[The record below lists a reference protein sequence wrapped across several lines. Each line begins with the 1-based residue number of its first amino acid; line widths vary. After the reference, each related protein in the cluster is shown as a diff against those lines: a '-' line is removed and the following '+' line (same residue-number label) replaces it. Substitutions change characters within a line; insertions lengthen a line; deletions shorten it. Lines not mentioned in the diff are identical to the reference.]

1 MSAAK
6 QNKLLKYIL
15 IGCAAVIL
23 ILSVVLCVTAAKNKD
38 LKNGGSVASEALVS
52 AEREKESLDAVRASE
67 AESYRNQLNEQSSV
81 FADEKNALNQTIAD
95 LNKQLAVKRA
105 AEAAANASKP
115 SPNPTPQPVNPGSGK
130 DLSQKTIYLTFD
142 DGPSPRT
149 PEVLKILRDNGVKAT
164 FFVTARSK
172 NSSHYMKDIVAEG
185 HTIALHTYTHDYA
198 KVYASEE
205 AYFADLQQISD
216 LVYNETGVRTNL
228 IRFPGGSSNTVSR
241 KYCSGIMTRLTQQV
255 VDKGYVYFDWNI
267 TSGDADKG
275 GSSAQKIINNCRK
288 VPSSNAVIVL
298 MHDSVEKRTTVE
310 ALPEVIAYYKA
321 AGCKFAAL
329 TESTPPAHQRVAN

>member
-1 MSAAK
+1 MGTAK

-23 ILSVVLCVTAAKNKD
+23 ILSVVLCVTAVKNKN
-38 LKNGGSVASEALVS
+38 LKNGGSAASEALVS
-52 AEREKESLDAVRASE
+52 ASEERESLEAARASE
-67 AESYRNQLNEQSSV
+67 AESYQNQLREQSSA

-105 AEAAANASKP
+105 AEAATGAPKP
-115 SPNPTPQPVNPGSGK
+115 LAPGEYPDWSN
-130 DLSQKTIYLTFD
+130 KTIYLTFD

-164 FFVTARSK
+164 FFVTHISGK
-172 NSSHYMKDIVAEG
+172 SSHYMKDIVAEG
-185 HTIALHTYTHDYA
+185 HTIALHSYTHDYD
-198 KVYASEE
+198 KIYASEE

-216 LVYNETGVRTNL
+216 LVYSETGVRTNL
-228 IRFPGGSSNTVSR
+228 IRFPGGSSNIVSR
-241 KYCSGIMTRLTQQV
+241 FNPGIMTRLTQQV
-255 VDKGYVYFDWNI
+255 TDKGYVYFDWNVV
-267 TSGDADKG
+267 SGDANRG
-275 GSSAQKIINNCRK
+275 GATAQQIINNCRK
-288 VPSSNAVIVL
+288 VPKKSDSVIVL

-321 AGCKFAAL
+321 AGCKFATI

>member
-1 MSAAK
+1 MKATK
-6 QNKLLKYIL
+6 QNQLLKYIL

-23 ILSVVLCVTAAKNKD
+23 ILSVVLCVTAAKNKS
-38 LKNGGSVASEALVS
+38 LKNGGNAASEALVS
-52 AEREKESLDAVRASE
+52 ASAERESLEAARASE
-67 AESYRNQLNEQSSV
+67 AESYQNQLNEQISL
-81 FADEKNALNQTIAD
+81 KH
-95 LNKQLAVKRA
+95 A
-105 AEAAANASKP
+105 AEAATGAPKP
-115 SPNPTPQPVNPGSGK
+115 SPRPTPADPGNGK

-149 PEVLKILRDNGVKAT
+149 PEVLKILKDNGVKAT

-172 NSSHYMKDIVAEG
+172 NSSHYMKDIVADG
-185 HTIALHTYTHDYA
+185 HTIALHTYSHDYA
-198 KVYASEE
+198 KIYASEE

-241 KYCSGIMTRLTQQV
+241 KYNSGIMTRLTQQV
-255 VDKGYVYFDWNI
+255 VDKGYVYFDWNV

-275 GSSAQKIINNCRK
+275 GSSAQQIINNCRK
-288 VPSSNAVIVL
+288 VPNSNAVIVL

-321 AGCKFAAL
+321 AGCKFATI

>member
-1 MSAAK
+1 MNAAK
-6 QNKLLKYIL
+6 QNKFLKYIL

-115 SPNPTPQPVNPGSGK
+115 TTPGTYPDWSN
-130 DLSQKTIYLTFD
+130 KTIYLTFD

-164 FFVTARSK
+164 FFVTHLNGK
-172 NSSHYMKDIVAEG
+172 SSHYMKDIVAEG
-185 HTIALHTYTHDYA
+185 HTIALHSYTHDY
-198 KVYASEE
+198 KKIYASEE

-216 LVYNETGVRTNL
+216 LVYSETGVRTNL
-228 IRFPGGSSNTVSR
+228 MRFPGGASNIVS
-241 KYCSGIMTRLTQQV
+241 KFNPGVMSRLTHQV
-255 VDKGYVYFDWNI
+255 TDKGYVYFDWNLD
-267 TSGDADKG
+267 SSDADKG
-275 GSSAQKIINNCRK
+275 GSSAQNIINTCRK
-288 VPSSNAVIVL
+288 NVPGGNSVIVL
-298 MHDSVEKRTTVE
+298 MHDSAEKRTTVE

-321 AGCKFAAL
+321 AGCNFAAL
-329 TESTPPAHQRVAN
+329 SETSPKIQHGVAN

>member
-1 MSAAK
+1 MR

-23 ILSVVLCVTAAKNKD
+23 ILSVVLCVTAAKNKN
-38 LKNGGSVASEALVS
+38 LKNGGSAASEALVS

-198 KVYASEE
+198 KIYASEE

-255 VDKGYVYFDWNI
+255 ADKGYVYFDWNI

-288 VPSSNAVIVL
+288 VPSSNSVIVL

>member
-1 MSAAK
+1 MNAAK

-23 ILSVVLCVTAAKNKD
+23 ILSVVLCVTAAKNKN
-38 LKNGGSVASEALVS
+38 LKNGGSAASEALVS

-205 AYFADLQQISD
+205 AYFADL
-216 LVYNETGVRTNL
+216 
-228 IRFPGGSSNTVSR
+228 
-241 KYCSGIMTRLTQQV
+241 
-255 VDKGYVYFDWNI
+255 
-267 TSGDADKG
+267 
-275 GSSAQKIINNCRK
+275 
-288 VPSSNAVIVL
+288 
-298 MHDSVEKRTTVE
+298 
-310 ALPEVIAYYKA
+310 
-321 AGCKFAAL
+321 
-329 TESTPPAHQRVAN
+329 

>member
-1 MSAAK
+1 MKASK
-6 QNKLLKYIL
+6 QNQLLKYIL

-23 ILSVVLCVTAAKNKD
+23 ILSVVLCVTAVKNKN
-38 LKNGGSVASEALVS
+38 LKSGGTAASEALVS
-52 AEREKESLDAVRASE
+52 AAEERASLEAARASE
-67 AESYRNQLNEQSSV
+67 AESYQNQLNEQSSV

-95 LNKQLAVKRA
+95 LNKQISLKHA
-105 AEAAANASKP
+105 AEAATDTPKP
-115 SPNPTPQPVNPGSGK
+115 PVRPTPTPADPGSGK

-149 PEVLKILRDNGVKAT
+149 PEVLKILKDNGVKAT

-172 NSSHYMKDIVAEG
+172 NSSHYMKDIVADG

-198 KVYASEE
+198 KVYSSES

-216 LVYNETGVRTNL
+216 LVYSETGVRTNL

-241 KYCSGIMTRLTQQV
+241 KYNSGIMTRLTQQV
-255 VDKGYVYFDWNI
+255 VDKGYVYFDWNV

-275 GSSAQKIINNCRK
+275 GSSAQTIINNCRK
-288 VPSSNAVIVL
+288 VPNSNAVIVL

>member
-1 MSAAK
+1 MGTAK

-23 ILSVVLCVTAAKNKD
+23 ILSVVLCVTAVKNKN
-38 LKNGGSVASEALVS
+38 LKNGGSAASEALVS
-52 AEREKESLDAVRASE
+52 ASEERESLEAARASE
-67 AESYRNQLNEQSSV
+67 AESYQNQLREQSSA

-105 AEAAANASKP
+105 AEAATGAPKP
-115 SPNPTPQPVNPGSGK
+115 LAPGEYPDWSN
-130 DLSQKTIYLTFD
+130 KTIYLTFD

-164 FFVTARSK
+164 FFVTHISGK
-172 NSSHYMKDIVAEG
+172 SSHYMKDIVAEG
-185 HTIALHTYTHDYA
+185 HTIALHSYTHDYD
-198 KVYASEE
+198 KIYASEE

-216 LVYNETGVRTNL
+216 LVYSETGVRTNL
-228 IRFPGGSSNTVSR
+228 IRFPGGSSNIVSR
-241 KYCSGIMTRLTQQV
+241 FNPGIMTRLTQQV
-255 VDKGYVYFDWNI
+255 TDKGYVYFDWNVV
-267 TSGDADKG
+267 SGDANRG
-275 GSSAQKIINNCRK
+275 GATAQQIINNCRK
-288 VPSSNAVIVL
+288 VPKKSDAVIVL
-298 MHDSVEKRTTVE
+298 MHDSAEKRTTVE

-321 AGCKFAAL
+321 AGCKFATI

>member
-1 MSAAK
+1 MKATK
-6 QNKLLKYIL
+6 QNQLLKYIL

-23 ILSVVLCVTAAKNKD
+23 ILSVVLCVTAAKNKS
-38 LKNGGSVASEALVS
+38 LKNGGNAASEALVS
-52 AEREKESLDAVRASE
+52 ASAERESLEAARASE
-67 AESYRNQLNEQSSV
+67 AESYQNQLNEQSSV

-105 AEAAANASKP
+105 AEAATGAPKP
-115 SPNPTPQPVNPGSGK
+115 LAPGEYPDWSN
-130 DLSQKTIYLTFD
+130 KTIYLTFD

-172 NSSHYMKDIVAEG
+172 NSSHYMKDIVADG
-185 HTIALHTYTHDYA
+185 HTIALHTYSHDYA

-216 LVYNETGVRTNL
+216 LVYSETGVRTNI
-228 IRFPGGSSNTVSR
+228 IRFPGGSSNTVS
-241 KYCSGIMTRLTQQV
+241 KKHCLGIMTNLTRQV
-255 VDKGYVYFDWNI
+255 VDKGYVYFDWNLD
-267 TSGDADKG
+267 SSDADKG
-275 GSSAQKIINNCRK
+275 GSSAQKIINTCRK
-288 VPSSNAVIVL
+288 NMPKKSDAVIVL

-321 AGCKFAAL
+321 AGCKFATI

>member
-1 MSAAK
+1 MGTAK

-23 ILSVVLCVTAAKNKD
+23 ILSVVLCVTAAKNKN
-38 LKNGGSVASEALVS
+38 LKNGGSAASEALVS
-52 AEREKESLDAVRASE
+52 ASEERESLEAARASE
-67 AESYRNQLNEQSSV
+67 AESYQNQLREQSSA

-105 AEAAANASKP
+105 AEAATGAPKP
-115 SPNPTPQPVNPGSGK
+115 LAPGENPDWSN
-130 DLSQKTIYLTFD
+130 KTIYLTFD

-164 FFVTARSK
+164 FFVTHISGK
-172 NSSHYMKDIVAEG
+172 SSHYMKDIVAEG
-185 HTIALHTYTHDYA
+185 HTIALHSYTHDYD
-198 KVYASEE
+198 KIYASEE

-216 LVYNETGVRTNL
+216 LVYSETGVRTNL
-228 IRFPGGSSNTVSR
+228 IRFPGGSSNIVSR
-241 KYCSGIMTRLTQQV
+241 FNPGIMTRLTQQV
-255 VDKGYVYFDWNI
+255 TDKGYVYFDWNVV
-267 TSGDADKG
+267 SGDANRG
-275 GSSAQKIINNCRK
+275 GATAQQIINNCRK
-288 VPSSNAVIVL
+288 VSKKSDAVIVL
-298 MHDSVEKRTTVE
+298 MHDSAEKRTTVE

-321 AGCKFAAL
+321 AGCKFATI

>member
-1 MSAAK
+1 MNAAK

-23 ILSVVLCVTAAKNKD
+23 ILSVVLCVTAAKNKN
-38 LKNGGSVASEALVS
+38 LKNGGSAASEALVS

-185 HTIALHTYTHDYA
+185 HTIALHSYTHDY
-198 KVYASEE
+198 KKIYASED

-216 LVYNETGVRTNL
+216 LVYSETGVRTNL
-228 IRFPGGSSNTVSR
+228 MRFPGGASNIVS
-241 KYCSGIMTRLTQQV
+241 KFNPGVMTRLTHQV
-255 VDKGYVYFDWNI
+255 TDKGYVYFDWNLD
-267 TSGDADKG
+267 SGDANKG
-275 GSSAQKIINNCRK
+275 GSSAQNIINTCRK
-288 VPSSNAVIVL
+288 NVPGGNSVIVL
-298 MHDSVEKRTTVE
+298 MHDSAEKRTTVE

-321 AGCKFAAL
+321 AGCNFATL
-329 TESTPPAHQRVAN
+329 SETSPKIQHGVAN

>member
-1 MSAAK
+1 MKATK
-6 QNKLLKYIL
+6 QNQLLKYIL

-23 ILSVVLCVTAAKNKD
+23 ILSVVLCVTAAKNKS
-38 LKNGGSVASEALVS
+38 LKNGGNAASEALVS
-52 AEREKESLDAVRASE
+52 ASAERESLEAARASE
-67 AESYRNQLNEQSSV
+67 AESYQNQLNEQSSV

-95 LNKQLAVKRA
+95 LNKQISLKHA
-105 AEAAANASKP
+105 AEAATGAPKPASPKP
-115 SPNPTPQPVNPGSGK
+115 LAPGEYPDWSN
-130 DLSQKTIYLTFD
+130 KTIYLTFD

-172 NSSHYMKDIVAEG
+172 NSSHYMKDIVADG
-185 HTIALHTYTHDYA
+185 HTIALHTYSHDYA

-216 LVYNETGVRTNL
+216 LVYSETGVRTNI
-228 IRFPGGSSNTVSR
+228 IRFPGGSSNTVS
-241 KYCSGIMTRLTQQV
+241 KKHCLGIMTNLTRQV
-255 VDKGYVYFDWNI
+255 VDKGYVYFDWNLD
-267 TSGDADKG
+267 SSDADKG
-275 GSSAQKIINNCRK
+275 GSSAQKIINTCRK
-288 VPSSNAVIVL
+288 NMPKKSDAVIVL

-321 AGCKFAAL
+321 AGCKFATI

>member
-1 MSAAK
+1 MGTAK

-23 ILSVVLCVTAAKNKD
+23 ILSVVLCVTAVKNKN
-38 LKNGGSVASEALVS
+38 LKNGGSAASEALVS
-52 AEREKESLDAVRASE
+52 ASEERESLEAARASE
-67 AESYRNQLNEQSSV
+67 AESYQNQLREQSSA

-105 AEAAANASKP
+105 AEAATGAPKP
-115 SPNPTPQPVNPGSGK
+115 LAPGEYPDWSN
-130 DLSQKTIYLTFD
+130 KTIYLTFD

-164 FFVTARSK
+164 FFVTHISGK
-172 NSSHYMKDIVAEG
+172 SSHYMKDIVAEG
-185 HTIALHTYTHDYA
+185 HTIALHSYTHDYD
-198 KVYASEE
+198 KIYASEE

-216 LVYNETGVRTNL
+216 LVYSETGVRTNL
-228 IRFPGGSSNTVSR
+228 IRFPGGSSNIVSR
-241 KYCSGIMTRLTQQV
+241 FNPGIMTRLTQQV
-255 VDKGYVYFDWNI
+255 TDKGYVYFDWNVV
-267 TSGDADKG
+267 SGDANRG
-275 GSSAQKIINNCRK
+275 GATAQQIINNCRK
-288 VPSSNAVIVL
+288 VSKKSDAVIVL
-298 MHDSVEKRTTVE
+298 MHDSAEKRTTVE

-321 AGCKFAAL
+321 AGCKFATI

>member
-1 MSAAK
+1 MKGSQ
-6 QNKLLKYIL
+6 QNQILKYIL

-23 ILSVVLCVTAAKNKD
+23 LLSVVLCITSAKNKKLQD
-38 LKNGGSVASEALVS
+38 GGSSASEALVS
-52 AEREKESLDAVRASE
+52 AAQERESLEAARASE

-105 AEAAANASKP
+105 AEAATKA
-115 SPNPTPQPVNPGSGK
+115 PNPPTTPVNPGGGK

-216 LVYNETGVRTNL
+216 LVYSETGVRTNL
-228 IRFPGGSSNTVSR
+228 IRFPGGSSNTVSK
-241 KYCSGIMTRLTQQV
+241 KYCPGIMTNLTRQV

-288 VPSSNAVIVL
+288 VPNSNAVIVL
-298 MHDSVEKRTTVE
+298 MHDSVEKRSTVE

-321 AGCKFAAL
+321 AGCKFAAI

>member
-1 MSAAK
+1 MNAAK

-115 SPNPTPQPVNPGSGK
+115 TTPGTYPDWSN
-130 DLSQKTIYLTFD
+130 KTIYLTFD

-164 FFVTARSK
+164 FFVTHLNGK
-172 NSSHYMKDIVAEG
+172 SSHYMKDIVAEG
-185 HTIALHTYTHDYA
+185 HTIALHSYTHDY
-198 KVYASEE
+198 KKIYASEE

-216 LVYNETGVRTNL
+216 LVYSETGVRTNL
-228 IRFPGGSSNTVSR
+228 MRFPGGASNIVS
-241 KYCSGIMTRLTQQV
+241 KFNPGVMSRLTHQV
-255 VDKGYVYFDWNI
+255 TDKGYVYFDWNLD
-267 TSGDADKG
+267 SSDADKG
-275 GSSAQKIINNCRK
+275 GSSAQNIINTCRK
-288 VPSSNAVIVL
+288 NVPGGNSVIVL
-298 MHDSVEKRTTVE
+298 MHDSAEKRTTVE

-321 AGCKFAAL
+321 AGCNFAAL
-329 TESTPPAHQRVAN
+329 SETSPKIQHGVAN

>member
-1 MSAAK
+1 MNAAK

-23 ILSVVLCVTAAKNKD
+23 ILSVVLCVTAAKNKN
-38 LKNGGSVASEALVS
+38 LKNGGSAASEALVS

-198 KVYASEE
+198 KIYASEE

-255 VDKGYVYFDWNI
+255 ADKGYVYFDWNI

-288 VPSSNAVIVL
+288 VPSSNSVIVL

>member
-1 MSAAK
+1 MGTAK

-23 ILSVVLCVTAAKNKD
+23 ILSVVLCVTAVKNKN
-38 LKNGGSVASEALVS
+38 LKSGGSAASEALVS
-52 AEREKESLDAVRASE
+52 ASEERESLEAARASE
-67 AESYRNQLNEQSSV
+67 AESFRNQLNEQSSV

-105 AEAAANASKP
+105 AEAATGAPKP
-115 SPNPTPQPVNPGSGK
+115 LAPGEYPDWSN
-130 DLSQKTIYLTFD
+130 KTIYLTFD

-164 FFVTARSK
+164 FFVTHISGK
-172 NSSHYMKDIVAEG
+172 SSHYMKDIVAEG
-185 HTIALHTYTHDYA
+185 HTIALHSYTHDYD
-198 KVYASEE
+198 KIYASEE

-216 LVYNETGVRTNL
+216 LVYSETGVRTNL
-228 IRFPGGSSNTVSR
+228 IRFPGGSSNIVSR
-241 KYCSGIMTRLTQQV
+241 FNPGIMTRLTQQV
-255 VDKGYVYFDWNI
+255 TDKGYVYFDWNVV
-267 TSGDADKG
+267 SGDANRG
-275 GSSAQKIINNCRK
+275 GATAQQIINNCRK
-288 VPSSNAVIVL
+288 VSKKSDAVIVL
-298 MHDSVEKRTTVE
+298 MHDSAEKRTTVE

>member
-1 MSAAK
+1 MNAAK
-6 QNKLLKYIL
+6 QNKFLKYIL

-115 SPNPTPQPVNPGSGK
+115 TTPGTYPDWSN
-130 DLSQKTIYLTFD
+130 KTIYLTFD

-164 FFVTARSK
+164 FFVTHLNGK
-172 NSSHYMKDIVAEG
+172 SSHYMKDIVAEG
-185 HTIALHTYTHDYA
+185 HTIALHSYTHDY
-198 KVYASEE
+198 KKIYASEE

-216 LVYNETGVRTNL
+216 LVYSETGVRTNL
-228 IRFPGGSSNTVSR
+228 MRFPGGASNIVS
-241 KYCSGIMTRLTQQV
+241 KFNPGVLSRLTHQV
-255 VDKGYVYFDWNI
+255 TDKGYVYFDWNLD
-267 TSGDADKG
+267 SSDADKG
-275 GSSAQKIINNCRK
+275 GSSAQNIINTCRK
-288 VPSSNAVIVL
+288 NVPGGNSVIVL
-298 MHDSVEKRTTVE
+298 MHDSAEKRTTVE

-321 AGCKFAAL
+321 AGCNFAAL
-329 TESTPPAHQRVAN
+329 SETSPKIQHGVAN

>member
-1 MSAAK
+1 MNAAK

-23 ILSVVLCVTAAKNKD
+23 ILSVVLCVTAAKNKN
-38 LKNGGSVASEALVS
+38 LKNGGSAASEALVS

-115 SPNPTPQPVNPGSGK
+115 TTPGTYPDWSN
-130 DLSQKTIYLTFD
+130 KTIYLTFD

-164 FFVTARSK
+164 FFVTHLNGK
-172 NSSHYMKDIVAEG
+172 SSHYMKDIVAEG
-185 HTIALHTYTHDYA
+185 HTIALHSYTHDY
-198 KVYASEE
+198 KKIYASEE

-216 LVYNETGVRTNL
+216 LVYSETGVRTNL
-228 IRFPGGSSNTVSR
+228 MRFPGGASNIVS
-241 KYCSGIMTRLTQQV
+241 KFNPGVMSRLTHQV
-255 VDKGYVYFDWNI
+255 TDKGYVYFDWNLD
-267 TSGDADKG
+267 SSDADKG
-275 GSSAQKIINNCRK
+275 GSSAQNIINTCRK
-288 VPSSNAVIVL
+288 NVPGGNSVIVL
-298 MHDSVEKRTTVE
+298 MHDSAEKRTTVE

-321 AGCKFAAL
+321 AGCNFAAL
-329 TESTPPAHQRVAN
+329 SETSPKIQHGVAN

>member
-1 MSAAK
+1 MNAVK
-6 QNKLLKYIL
+6 QNKFLKYIL

-115 SPNPTPQPVNPGSGK
+115 TTPGTYPDWSN
-130 DLSQKTIYLTFD
+130 KTIYLTFD

-198 KVYASEE
+198 KIYASEE

-216 LVYNETGVRTNL
+216 LVYSETGVRTNL
-228 IRFPGGSSNTVSR
+228 MRFPGGASNIVS
-241 KYCSGIMTRLTQQV
+241 KFNPGVMSRLTHQV
-255 VDKGYVYFDWNI
+255 TDKGYVYFDWNLD
-267 TSGDADKG
+267 SSDADKG
-275 GSSAQKIINNCRK
+275 GSSAQNIINTCRK
-288 VPSSNAVIVL
+288 NVPGGNSVIVL
-298 MHDSVEKRTTVE
+298 MHDSAEKRTTVE

-321 AGCKFAAL
+321 AGCNFAAL
-329 TESTPPAHQRVAN
+329 SETSPKIQHGVAN

>member
-1 MSAAK
+1 MKATK
-6 QNKLLKYIL
+6 QNQLLKYIL

-23 ILSVVLCVTAAKNKD
+23 ILSVVLCVTAAKNKS
-38 LKNGGSVASEALVS
+38 LKNGGSAASEALVS
-52 AEREKESLDAVRASE
+52 ASEERESLEAARASE
-67 AESYRNQLNEQSSV
+67 AESYQNQLNEQSSV

-95 LNKQLAVKRA
+95 LNKQISLKHA
-105 AEAAANASKP
+105 AEAATGAPKPASPKP
-115 SPNPTPQPVNPGSGK
+115 LAPGEYPDWSN
-130 DLSQKTIYLTFD
+130 KTIYLTFD

-149 PEVLKILRDNGVKAT
+149 PEVLKILKDNGVKAT

-172 NSSHYMKDIVAEG
+172 NSSHYMKDIVADG
-185 HTIALHTYTHDYA
+185 HTIALHTYSHDYA

-216 LVYNETGVRTNL
+216 LVYSETGVRTNI
-228 IRFPGGSSNTVSR
+228 IRFPGGSSNTVS
-241 KYCSGIMTRLTQQV
+241 KKHCLGIMTNLTRQV
-255 VDKGYVYFDWNI
+255 VDKGYVYFDWNLD
-267 TSGDADKG
+267 SSDADKG
-275 GSSAQKIINNCRK
+275 GSSAQKIINTCRK
-288 VPSSNAVIVL
+288 NMPKKSDAVIVL

-321 AGCKFAAL
+321 AGCKFATI

>member
-1 MSAAK
+1 MNAVK

-38 LKNGGSVASEALVS
+38 LKNGGSAASEALVS

-255 VDKGYVYFDWNI
+255 ADKGYVYFDWNI

-321 AGCKFAAL
+321 AGCKFAAI
-329 TESTPPAHQRVAN
+329 TESTSPAHQRVAN

>member
-1 MSAAK
+1 MGTAK

-23 ILSVVLCVTAAKNKD
+23 ILSVVLCVTAAKNKN
-38 LKNGGSVASEALVS
+38 LKNGGSAASEALVS
-52 AEREKESLDAVRASE
+52 ASEERESLEAARASE
-67 AESYRNQLNEQSSV
+67 AESFRNQLNEQSSV

-105 AEAAANASKP
+105 AEAATGAPKP
-115 SPNPTPQPVNPGSGK
+115 LAPGEYPDWSN
-130 DLSQKTIYLTFD
+130 KTIYLTFD

-164 FFVTARSK
+164 FFVTHISGK
-172 NSSHYMKDIVAEG
+172 SSHYMKDIVAEG
-185 HTIALHTYTHDYA
+185 HTIALHSYTHDYD
-198 KVYASEE
+198 KIYASEE

-216 LVYNETGVRTNL
+216 LVYSETGVRTNL
-228 IRFPGGSSNTVSR
+228 IRFPGGSSNIVSR
-241 KYCSGIMTRLTQQV
+241 FNPGIMTRLTQQV
-255 VDKGYVYFDWNI
+255 TDKGYVYFDWNVV
-267 TSGDADKG
+267 SGDANRG
-275 GSSAQKIINNCRK
+275 GATAQQIINNCRK
-288 VPSSNAVIVL
+288 VSKKSDAVIVL
-298 MHDSVEKRTTVE
+298 MHDSAEKRTTVE

-321 AGCKFAAL
+321 AGCKFATI

>member
-1 MSAAK
+1 MGTAK

-15 IGCAAVIL
+15 IGCAAAIL
-23 ILSVVLCVTAAKNKD
+23 ILSVVLCVTAVKNKN
-38 LKNGGSVASEALVS
+38 LKNGGSAASEALVS
-52 AEREKESLDAVRASE
+52 ASEERESLEAARASE
-67 AESYRNQLNEQSSV
+67 AESFRNQLNEQSSV

-105 AEAAANASKP
+105 AEAATGAPKP
-115 SPNPTPQPVNPGSGK
+115 LAPGENPDWSN
-130 DLSQKTIYLTFD
+130 KTIYLTFD

-164 FFVTARSK
+164 FFVTHISGK
-172 NSSHYMKDIVAEG
+172 SSHYMKDIVAEG
-185 HTIALHTYTHDYA
+185 HTIALHSYTHDYD
-198 KVYASEE
+198 KIYASEE

-216 LVYNETGVRTNL
+216 LVYSETGVRTNL
-228 IRFPGGSSNTVSR
+228 IRFPGGSSNIVSR
-241 KYCSGIMTRLTQQV
+241 FNPGIMTRLTQQV
-255 VDKGYVYFDWNI
+255 TDKGYVYFDWNVV
-267 TSGDADKG
+267 SGDANRG
-275 GSSAQKIINNCRK
+275 GATAQQIINNCRK
-288 VPSSNAVIVL
+288 VPKKSDSVIVL

-321 AGCKFAAL
+321 AGCKFATI

>member
-1 MSAAK
+1 MKASK
-6 QNKLLKYIL
+6 QNQLLKYIL

-23 ILSVVLCVTAAKNKD
+23 VLSVVLCVTASKNKA
-38 LKNGGSVASEALVS
+38 LKNSGSAVSEALVS
-52 AEREKESLDAVRASE
+52 AAQERESLEAARASE
-67 AESYRNQLNEQSSV
+67 AESYQNQLNEQSAA

-95 LNKQLAVKRA
+95 LNKQIAIKRA
-105 AEAAANASKP
+105 AEAAAKTTNP
-115 SPNPTPQPVNPGSGK
+115 SVKPTPPVNPGSGK

-205 AYFADLQQISD
+205 AYFSDLQQISD
-216 LVYNETGVRTNL
+216 LVYSETGVRTNL
-228 IRFPGGSSNTVSR
+228 IRFPGGSSNTVSK
-241 KYCSGIMTRLTQQV
+241 KYCPGIMTNLTRQV

-275 GSSAQKIINNCRK
+275 GSSAQAIINNCRK
-288 VPSSNAVIVL
+288 VPQSNAVIVL

-329 TESTPPAHQRVAN
+329 DASVPPAHQRVAN

>member
-1 MSAAK
+1 MNAVK
-6 QNKLLKYIL
+6 QNKFLKYIL

-115 SPNPTPQPVNPGSGK
+115 TTPGTYPDWSN
-130 DLSQKTIYLTFD
+130 KTIYLTFD

-198 KVYASEE
+198 KIYASEE

-216 LVYNETGVRTNL
+216 LVYSETGVRTNL
-228 IRFPGGSSNTVSR
+228 MRFPGGASNIVS
-241 KYCSGIMTRLTQQV
+241 KFNPGVMSRLTHQV
-255 VDKGYVYFDWNI
+255 TDKGYVYFDWNLD
-267 TSGDADKG
+267 SGDADKG
-275 GSSAQKIINNCRK
+275 GSSAQNIINTCRK
-288 VPSSNAVIVL
+288 NVPGGNSVIVL
-298 MHDSVEKRTTVE
+298 MHDSAEKRTTVE

-321 AGCKFAAL
+321 AGCNFAAL
-329 TESTPPAHQRVAN
+329 SETSPKIQHGVAN

>member
-1 MSAAK
+1 MGTAK

-23 ILSVVLCVTAAKNKD
+23 ILSVVLCVTAVKNKN
-38 LKNGGSVASEALVS
+38 LKNGGSAASEALVS
-52 AEREKESLDAVRASE
+52 ASEERESLEAARASE
-67 AESYRNQLNEQSSV
+67 AESFRNQLNEQSSV

-105 AEAAANASKP
+105 AEAATGAPKP
-115 SPNPTPQPVNPGSGK
+115 LAPGEYPDWSN
-130 DLSQKTIYLTFD
+130 KTIYLTFD

-164 FFVTARSK
+164 FFVTHISGK
-172 NSSHYMKDIVAEG
+172 SSHYMKDIVAEG
-185 HTIALHTYTHDYA
+185 HTIALHSYTHDYD
-198 KVYASEE
+198 KIYASEE

-216 LVYNETGVRTNL
+216 LVYSETGVRTNL
-228 IRFPGGSSNTVSR
+228 IRFPGGSSNIVSR
-241 KYCSGIMTRLTQQV
+241 FNPGIMTRLTQQV
-255 VDKGYVYFDWNI
+255 TDKGYVYFDWNVV
-267 TSGDADKG
+267 SGDANRG
-275 GSSAQKIINNCRK
+275 GATAQQIINNCRK
-288 VPSSNAVIVL
+288 VSKKSDSVIVL
-298 MHDSVEKRTTVE
+298 MHDSAEKRTTVE

-321 AGCKFAAL
+321 AGCKFATI

>member
-1 MSAAK
+1 M
-6 QNKLLKYIL
+6 
-15 IGCAAVIL
+15 
-23 ILSVVLCVTAAKNKD
+23 KNKD

>member
-1 MSAAK
+1 MNAVK

-38 LKNGGSVASEALVS
+38 LKNGGSAASEALVS

-115 SPNPTPQPVNPGSGK
+115 TTPGTYPDWSN
-130 DLSQKTIYLTFD
+130 KTIYLTFD

-164 FFVTARSK
+164 FFVTHLNGK
-172 NSSHYMKDIVAEG
+172 SSHYMKDIVAEG
-185 HTIALHTYTHDYA
+185 HTIALHSYTHDY
-198 KVYASEE
+198 KKIYASEE

-216 LVYNETGVRTNL
+216 LVYSETGVRTNL
-228 IRFPGGSSNTVSR
+228 MRFPGGASNIVS
-241 KYCSGIMTRLTQQV
+241 KFNPGVMSRLTHQV
-255 VDKGYVYFDWNI
+255 TDKGYVYFDWNLD
-267 TSGDADKG
+267 SSDADKG
-275 GSSAQKIINNCRK
+275 GSSAQNIINTCRK
-288 VPSSNAVIVL
+288 NVPGGNSVIVL
-298 MHDSVEKRTTVE
+298 MHDSAEKRTTVE

-321 AGCKFAAL
+321 AGCNFAAL
-329 TESTPPAHQRVAN
+329 SETSPKIQHGVAN